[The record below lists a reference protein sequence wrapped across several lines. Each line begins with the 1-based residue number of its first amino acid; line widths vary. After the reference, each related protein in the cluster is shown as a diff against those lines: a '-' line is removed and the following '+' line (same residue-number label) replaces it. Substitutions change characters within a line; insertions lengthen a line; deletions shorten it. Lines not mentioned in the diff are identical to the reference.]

1 MQNDI
6 YCVDNVVC
14 VSQVLLYPTEF
25 LSFTIP
31 ELGYFT
37 KQHNLIFGLNQSIGR
52 CILVI
57 WVLTQ
62 S

>member
-25 LSFTIP
+25 LSLTIP
-31 ELGYFT
+31 EKGYFT
-37 KQHNLIFGLNQSIGR
+37 KQHNLKSFEQIGLY
-52 CILVI
+52 
-57 WVLTQ
+57 TTTTD
-62 S
+62 